1 MTDRWLDEAYAD
13 YHGWK
18 GWGAGRDAEGE
29 VARAVVELKM
39 TEVPPPARL
48 LEIGFGDGA
57 FLKRAREI
65 GYDCAGLERSAAS
78 VEGLRAAGID
88 ARAGGPEAFA
98 GRNFD
103 VIVAFDVFEH
113 IALPDLADVLRQL
126 GALVAAG
133 GRLLARFPNMASPFG
148 LVNQYGDLTH
158 ITALSPGS
166 FAQVARLAG
175 FETVRVANA
184 ATVFSGGRGVRALL
198 KPLAFA
204 TRTVIEFVLSF
215 AYYGKLTPL
224 APSVVVVMRKV
235 G

>member
-18 GWGAGRDAEGE
+18 GWGAGRDAENE
-29 VARAVVELKM
+29 VARAFAELKM
-39 TEVPPPARL
+39 AEVAPPARL

-57 FLKRAREI
+57 FLKRAKTL
-65 GYDCAGLERSAAS
+65 GYDCAGLERSPAS
-78 VEGLRAAGID
+78 LAVLDGTGID

-98 GRNFD
+98 GRTFD

-113 IALPDLADVLRQL
+113 IAIADLGGVLRQL
-126 GALVAAG
+126 GGLVEPG

-148 LVNQYGDLTH
+148 VANQYGDITH
-158 ITALSPGS
+158 ITGLSPDS
-166 FAQVARLAG
+166 FAQIARMAG

-184 ATVFSGGRGVRALL
+184 ATILSGGQGMRRIL
-198 KPLAFA
+198 KPLAYA
-204 TRTVIEFVLSF
+204 TRSVIELVFSF

-224 APSVVVVMRKV
+224 SPSVVVVMRKV

>member
-1 MTDRWLDEAYAD
+1 MTERWLDEAYAD

-18 GWGAGRDAEGE
+18 GWAAGRDAEGE
-29 VARAVVELKM
+29 VARAVAELKM
-39 TEVPPPARL
+39 AETPPPARL

-57 FLKRAREI
+57 FLKRAKAL
-65 GYDCAGLERSAAS
+65 GYDCAGLERSAAAAE
-78 VEGLRAAGID
+78 VLRGTGID
-88 ARAGGPEAFA
+88 ARAGGPDAFA
-98 GRNFD
+98 GRSFD
-103 VIVAFDVFEH
+103 VVVAFDVFEH
-113 IALPDLADVLRQL
+113 IALPDLSDVLRQL
-126 GALVAAG
+126 GALVEPG

-148 LVNQYGDLTH
+148 LVNQYGDITH
-158 ITALSPGS
+158 ITGLSPGS
-166 FAQVARLAG
+166 FAQVARMAG

-184 ATVFSGGRGVRALL
+184 ATILSGGRGVRALL

-204 TRTVIEFVLSF
+204 TRSVIEFVFSF